1 MTEIAVN
8 VRPLIG
14 PDVKV
19 EIEKDITVNTFKTK
33 LCSLKISGTIAP
45 HHLSFSQTK
54 LENTKKLSDYNIQN
68 GSIVHILPGKRP
80 LTARPGISES
90 RNLEIDATNIALE
103 QSITGEDSPNQSTE
117 GNSFHQ
123 LPLCE
128 RWKYDEVISTNMY
141 LDQKVEGR
149 VGQNEI
155 MDSIERRNMFGKYT
169 GHIKAEYKRAQRERN
184 KKVLNIYKTKVIGK
198 NLGNQTWKEA
208 KDLKKEIE
216 QAWL

>member
-1 MTEIAVN
+1 MTEITVN
-8 VRPLIG
+8 VRPLLG
-14 PDVKV
+14 RDVKV
-19 EIEKDITVNTFKTK
+19 EIEKDNTVENFKTK
-33 LCSLKISGTIAP
+33 LCSLNIAGTRTP
-45 HHLSFSQTK
+45 YHLSFSRIK
-54 LENTKKLSDYNIQN
+54 LENTKKFSEYNIQN
-68 GSIVHILPGKRP
+68 GSFIHILPGERP
-80 LTARPGISES
+80 LTARPGIGES
-90 RNLEIDATNIALE
+90 IRLEREATNIAIE

-155 MDSIERRNMFGKYT
+155 MDSIERRNMFGKFR

-198 NLGNQTWKEA
+198 NLRNQTWKEA
-208 KDLKKEIE
+208 RELKKEIE